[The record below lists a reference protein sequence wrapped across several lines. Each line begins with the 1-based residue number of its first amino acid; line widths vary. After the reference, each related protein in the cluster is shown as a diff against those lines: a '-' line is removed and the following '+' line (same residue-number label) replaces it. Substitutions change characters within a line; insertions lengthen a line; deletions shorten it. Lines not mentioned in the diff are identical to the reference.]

1 MLVAHARLGGFW
13 LVGAIAS
20 AIHAPAR
27 SAQSSSCASLTAF
40 GGLVRDSAMKT
51 ERAPALGGGPAPLYH
66 QLEQELRR
74 RIKRKE
80 FGPGEA
86 LPTEERICAQYG
98 VSRITVRRALDA
110 LIAEGW
116 ITKRRGVGTFV
127 NAPAADGVRSV
138 RLSGSL
144 DDFLASAG
152 SLGTQVLSMAE
163 VIAPDEAARGL
174 RLADGDSC
182 TRLELLSF
190 LEEKPLGHHLL
201 YLPVA
206 VGRRVRPA
214 DVAANLPVIRM
225 VEDKLGAHVARA
237 EQFLE
242 ADVAGEVAAKYLGLR
257 ELTPVMKVT
266 RIYYDTSG
274 VPMEMIVA
282 RNHPERY
289 RYSIDF
295 VARPRIV

>member
-1 MLVAHARLGGFW
+1 MKMVHEPTMLSH
-13 LVGAIAS
+13 
-20 AIHAPAR
+20 
-27 SAQSSSCASLTAF
+27 
-40 GGLVRDSAMKT
+40 
-51 ERAPALGGGPAPLYH
+51 GPTPLYH
-66 QLEQELRR
+66 QLEQELRA
-74 RIKRKE
+74 RITRQE
-80 FGPGEA
+80 FKPGEA

-110 LIAEGW
+110 LIAEGL

-127 NAPAADGVRSV
+127 TPPAAGGVRSV

-152 SLGTQVLSMAE
+152 TLATQVLSMDEAE
-163 VIAPDEAARGL
+163 APDEAVNGL
-174 RLADGDSC
+174 RLDPGSRC

-190 LEEKPLGHHLL
+190 LEEAPLGHHQL
-201 YLPVA
+201 YLPLA
-206 VGRRVRPA
+206 VGRRIKPA
-214 DVAANLPVIRM
+214 DVGQKLPVIRM
-225 VEDKLGAHVARA
+225 VEDKLGTRVVRA

-242 ADVAGEVAAKYLGLR
+242 ADVAGPAAAKHLGLKDD
-257 ELTPVMKVT
+257 TPVLKVT

-274 VPMEMIVA
+274 APVEMIVA

-295 VARPRIV
+295 VARPKVV